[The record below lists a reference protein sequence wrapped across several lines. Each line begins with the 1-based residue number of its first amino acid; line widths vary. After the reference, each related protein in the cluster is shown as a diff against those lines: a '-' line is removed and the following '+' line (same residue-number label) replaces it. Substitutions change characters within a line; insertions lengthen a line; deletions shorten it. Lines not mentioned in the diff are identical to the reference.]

1 MALAHAAVGT
11 PASCQR
17 DLLRRTPR
25 CRSRACVCAGQV
37 GRALDEAAYNRR
49 VSEAPLPFDGKAFV
63 RTLTSAPGVY
73 RMFDARG
80 ELLYVGKAGNL
91 QRRVGSYFLRPRLEP
106 RIAAMV
112 AQVAR
117 METTLTRTEAEA
129 LLLEA
134 QLIKTL
140 KPRYN
145 IVLRDDKSYPYIHL
159 TGPKAAARSAPA
171 AAEAPPSERFPRLEF
186 HRGARDGGGRYFG
199 PFPSAGAVRE
209 TLDLIQKLFRL
220 RNCEDSYFRNRSRP
234 CLQYQI
240 GRCTAPCVAYVDQAA
255 YGEQVRHAQM
265 FLDGKAGA
273 VMDELIAQMEAAS
286 AELAFERAAAIRDQI
301 AAVKRVQAHHY
312 VQGASTDMDVI
323 ACAVEAGVACVS
335 VMFFRNGISLGS
347 RDFFPRL
354 AGASEP
360 AAIIGSFL
368 AQYYLDRPLPR
379 ELIVSDAPED
389 AEAIAAALAQR
400 SEQVPQIK
408 YRVRD
413 ARARFLDLA
422 RRNAQASLAAR
433 LASKQTLLSRFEALR
448 DLLGME
454 DTPQRIECFDIS
466 HTLGEATV
474 ASCVVFGPDGA
485 DTSQYRRYNIT
496 GITPGDDYAAMHQAL
511 QRRYK
516 RVQAGEGVLPDL
528 LLIDGGFGQVRQ
540 AVDVLNE
547 LGVEGVP
554 IVGVAK
560 GPARRAG
567 EETLVL
573 ADTGRSLFPGP
584 HSPASH
590 LVQAVRDEA
599 HRFAISGHRARRA
612 KAREHSTLEDIA
624 GIGPRR
630 RAALLRHFGGLGG
643 LSKAGVE
650 ELMEVAGIQRGL
662 AERIYAAFH
671 G

>member
-1 MALAHAAVGT
+1 MSDTAF
-11 PASCQR
+11 P
-17 DLLRRTPR
+17 
-25 CRSRACVCAGQV
+25 
-37 GRALDEAAYNRR
+37 
-49 VSEAPLPFDGKAFV
+49 PFDGKAFV
-63 RTLTSAPGVY
+63 RTLTGAPGVY

-80 ELLYVGKAGNL
+80 DLLYVGKAGNL
-91 QRRVGSYFLRPRLEP
+91 ARRVGSYFLKPNMDP
-106 RIAAMV
+106 RIASMV
-112 AQVAR
+112 SQVAR
-117 METTLTRTEAEA
+117 METTVTRTEAEA

-134 QLIKTL
+134 QLIKSL
-140 KPRYN
+140 RPRYN

-159 TGPKAAARSAPA
+159 TGPRSGAQAPTADAA
-171 AAEAPPSERFPRLEF
+171 PSERYPRLEF

-209 TLDLIQKLFRL
+209 SLDLIQKLFRL

-240 GRCTAPCVAYVDQAA
+240 GRCTAPCVGYVDAAA
-255 YGEQVRHAQM
+255 YAEQVRHAQM

-273 VMDELIAQMEAAS
+273 VMDELVAQMEAAS
-286 AELAFERAAAIRDQI
+286 AGLAFERAAAIRDQI

-323 ACAVEAGVACVS
+323 ACALDGGVACVS
-335 VMFFRNGISLGS
+335 VLFFRNGISLGS

-354 AGASEP
+354 AGCSEP
-360 AAIIGSFL
+360 ATVLGSFL

-379 ELIVSDAPED
+379 ELVVSDAPVD
-389 AEAIAAALAQR
+389 GAALVAAL
-400 SEQVPQIK
+400 SERCGHAVEIK
-408 YRVRD
+408 SRVRNE
-413 ARARFLDLA
+413 RARFLDLA
-422 RRNAQASLAAR
+422 RRNAQAALAAR
-433 LASKQTLLSRFEALR
+433 LASKQTLLVRLEALR
-448 DLLGME
+448 ELLGME
-454 DTPQRIECFDIS
+454 ETPQRIECFDIS
-466 HTLGEATV
+466 HTMGEATV
-474 ASCVVFGPDGA
+474 AACVVFGADGA
-485 DTSQYRRYNIT
+485 DKSQYRRYNIT

-528 LLIDGGFGQVRQ
+528 LLIDGGAGQVRQ

-560 GPARRAG
+560 GAARRAG
-567 EETLVL
+567 DETLIL
-573 ADTGRSLFPGP
+573 ADSGRSVFPGP
-584 HSPASH
+584 ESPASH
-590 LVQAVRDEA
+590 LIQAVRDEA
-599 HRFAISGHRARRA
+599 LRFAIGGHRGRRE
-612 KAREHSTLEDIA
+612 KARETSTLEEIP

-643 LSKAGVE
+643 LARAGVE
-650 ELMEVAGIQRGL
+650 ELMEVAGIRREL
-662 AERIYAAFH
+662 AERIYGAFH